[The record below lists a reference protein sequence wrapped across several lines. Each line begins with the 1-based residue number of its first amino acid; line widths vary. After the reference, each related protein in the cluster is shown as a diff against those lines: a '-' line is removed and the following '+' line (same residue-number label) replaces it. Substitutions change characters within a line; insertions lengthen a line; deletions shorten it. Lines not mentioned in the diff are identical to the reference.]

1 MIKGVSRF
9 VALSAMALTLGSC
22 ASGQGQPASPAAGVP
37 NPTSAALTPVVS
49 ASEMNRG
56 LLNQAT
62 PAGDESDF
70 PLGAGDLV
78 EVAVF
83 EVPELSNL
91 KLRIPNSG
99 QITLPLIGAVPAAG
113 HTAKE
118 LQGEIRDRLRERFM
132 HDPQVSL
139 FVHEHKSQRISVI
152 GAVRTGGVFPLTSR
166 LKVADGLALAGGLT
180 EDAGHLVYV
189 IRRVPGQLV
198 STSQKPDGATEQV
211 MTTID
216 LQSLIA
222 GKHDL
227 NLPLMP
233 GDVIEVPKAASY
245 YVGGEV
251 NKAGSIPLKART
263 TLDQAPV
270 AAGGVRDAADWDD
283 IRLYRTRPDGTREV
297 RKYSLNEF
305 ENGQLGPELQA
316 NDVVIVGKSNVKA
329 FFYGVRDFVKFGVG
343 ASVVP

>member
-1 MIKGVSRF
+1 MIRSLIV
-9 VALSAMALTLGSC
+9 LSALALMVSGC
-22 ASGQGQPASPAAGVP
+22 ASSQGQPPPAGVP
-37 NPTSAALTPVVS
+37 NPVAAPLTPAVS

-56 LLNQAT
+56 LLSHAT

-91 KLRIPNSG
+91 KLRVPNSG
-99 QITLPLIGAVPAAG
+99 EITLPLIGAVPAAG
-113 HTAKE
+113 RTPKE
-118 LQGEIRDRLRERFM
+118 LQGEIRDKLRERYM
-132 HDPQVSL
+132 HNPQVSL

-166 LKVADGLALAGGLT
+166 LKVADALALAGGLS

-198 STSQKPDGATEQV
+198 STAPKPDGATEQV

-222 GKHDL
+222 GTHEL

-251 NKAGSIPLKART
+251 NRAGSIALKART
-263 TLDQAPV
+263 TLDQAPH

-283 IRLYRTRPDGTREV
+283 IRLYRTRADGTREV
-297 RKYSLNEF
+297 HKYSLNDF
-305 ENGQLGPELQA
+305 EKGQQAPELQA
-316 NDVVIVGKSNVKA
+316 NDVVIVGKSGVKA
-329 FFYGVRDFVKFGVG
+329 FLYGVRDFVKFGI
-343 ASVVP
+343 AMTP

>member
-1 MIKGVSRF
+1 MMRAAIV
-9 VALSAMALTLGSC
+9 LSALAVTVSAC
-22 ASGQGQPASPAAGVP
+22 ASQSQPSSPAAGVP
-37 NPTSAALTPVVS
+37 SAVANTPSAPQTPVVS
-49 ASEMNRG
+49 ASEMNRS
-56 LLNQAT
+56 LLSHAT
-62 PAGDESDF
+62 PTGEDNDL

-91 KLRIPNSG
+91 KLRVPNSG
-99 QITLPLIGAVPAAG
+99 EITLPLIGAVPAAG
-113 HTAKE
+113 RTPKE
-118 LQGEIRDRLRERFM
+118 LQNDIRDRLRERYM
-132 HDPQVSL
+132 HNPQVSL
-139 FVHEHKSQRISVI
+139 FVQENKSQRISVI

-166 LKVADGLALAGGLT
+166 LKVADALALAGGLS
-180 EDAGHLVYV
+180 EDAGHMVYV
-189 IRRVPGQLV
+189 IRRVPSNLV
-198 STSQKPDGATEQV
+198 STAPTAAGATEQV

-222 GKHDL
+222 GKHEL

-263 TLDQAPV
+263 TLDQAAH

-283 IRLYRTRPDGTREV
+283 VRLYRTRLDGTKEV
-297 RKYSLNEF
+297 HKYSLNDF
-305 ENGQLGPELQA
+305 EKGQPAPELQA
-316 NDVVIVGKSNVKA
+316 NDVVIIGKSSVKA
-329 FFYGVRDFVKFGVG
+329 FLYGVRDFIKFGI
-343 ASVVP
+343 AMTP

>member
-1 MIKGVSRF
+1 MTRPLVL
-9 VALSAMALTLGSC
+9 LSALALMLSAC
-22 ASGQGQPASPAAGVP
+22 ASSQGQPAPAAGVP
-37 NPTSAALTPVVS
+37 TVAPAPTPLTPVVT
-49 ASEMNRG
+49 ASEMNRS
-56 LLNQAT
+56 LLSHTT
-62 PAGDESDF
+62 PSGEESDL

-91 KLRIPNSG
+91 KLRVPNSG
-99 QITLPLIGAVPAAG
+99 EITLPLIGAVPAAG
-113 HTAKE
+113 RTAKE
-118 LQGEIRDRLRERFM
+118 LQGDIRDKLRERYM
-132 HDPQVSL
+132 HNPQVSL
-139 FVHEHKSQRISVI
+139 FVHENKSQRISVI

-166 LKVADGLALAGGLT
+166 LKVADALALAGGLS

-189 IRRVPGQLV
+189 IRRVPGQQV
-198 STSQKPDGATEQV
+198 STSPTTNGATEQV

-216 LQSLIA
+216 LQSLIT
-222 GKHDL
+222 GRREL

-263 TLDQAPV
+263 TLDQAPH

-283 IRLYRTRPDGTREV
+283 IRLYRTLPDGTREV
-297 RKYSLNEF
+297 QKFSLNDF
-305 ENGQLGPELQA
+305 EKGQLGPELRA
-316 NDVVIVGKSNVKA
+316 NDVVIVGKSGVKA
-329 FFYGVRDFVKFGVG
+329 FFYGLRDFVKFGI
-343 ASVVP
+343 ALTPTP

>member
-1 MIKGVSRF
+1 MMRAVIV
-9 VALSAMALTLGSC
+9 LSALAVMVNAC
-22 ASGQGQPASPAAGVP
+22 ASPSQSSSPAAGVP
-37 NPTSAALTPVVS
+37 NAAPAPLTPVVS
-49 ASEMNRG
+49 ASEMNRS
-56 LLNQAT
+56 LLSHTT
-62 PAGDESDF
+62 PAGEDSDF
-70 PLGAGDLV
+70 PLGAGDLI

-91 KLRIPNSG
+91 KLRVPNSG
-99 QITLPLIGAVPAAG
+99 EITLPLIGAVPAAG
-113 HTAKE
+113 RTATE
-118 LQGEIRDRLRERFM
+118 LQTDIRDRLRERYM
-132 HDPQVSL
+132 HNPQVSL

-166 LKVADGLALAGGLT
+166 LKVADALALAGGLT
-180 EDAGHLVYV
+180 DDSGHLVYV

-198 STSQKPDGATEQV
+198 STSPKPDGATEQV

-222 GKHDL
+222 GRHEL

-233 GDVIEVPKAASY
+233 GDVIEVPKASSY

-283 IRLYRTRPDGTREV
+283 VRLYRTRPDGTREV
-297 RKYSLNEF
+297 QKYSLNDF
-305 ENGQLGPELQA
+305 EKGQPGPELQA
-316 NDVVIVGKSNVKA
+316 NDVVIVGKSGVKA
-329 FFYGVRDFVKFGVG
+329 FLYGVRDFIKFGI
-343 ASVVP
+343 AMTP

>member
-1 MIKGVSRF
+1 MMKGVSVF
-9 VALSAMALTLGSC
+9 VALGAFALSAC
-22 ASGQGQPASPAAGVP
+22 ASSPGHPVSPAAGVSSP
-37 NPTSAALTPVVS
+37 PPAPLTPVVS
-49 ASEMNRG
+49 ASEMNRS
-56 LLNQAT
+56 LLNHAT
-62 PAGDESDF
+62 PAGDDNDF

-91 KLRIPNSG
+91 KLRVPNSG
-99 QITLPLIGAVPAAG
+99 EITLPLIGAVPAAG
-113 HTAKE
+113 RTPKE
-118 LQGEIRDRLRERFM
+118 LQGEIRDKLRERYM
-132 HDPQVSL
+132 HNPQVSL

-166 LKVADGLALAGGLT
+166 LKVADALALAGGLT

-198 STSQKPDGATEQV
+198 STSPKPDAATEQV

-216 LQSLIA
+216 LQSLIS
-222 GKHDL
+222 GKHEL

-263 TLDQAPV
+263 TLDQAPH

-297 RKYSLNEF
+297 QKFSLNDF
-305 ENGQLGPELQA
+305 EQGQPAPELRA
-316 NDVVIVGKSNVKA
+316 NDVVIVGKSGVKA
-329 FFYGVRDFVKFGVG
+329 FLYGIRDFVKFGI
-343 ASVVP
+343 AMTP

>member
-1 MIKGVSRF
+1 MIRSLI
-9 VALSAMALTLGSC
+9 ALSALALMVSAC
-22 ASGQGQPASPAAGVP
+22 ASSQGQPSPAAGVP
-37 NPTSAALTPVVS
+37 NPPPAPLTPALS
-49 ASEMNRG
+49 ATEMNRS
-56 LLNQAT
+56 LLSHTT
-62 PAGDESDF
+62 PAGEESDF

-91 KLRIPNSG
+91 KLRVPNSG
-99 QITLPLIGAVPAAG
+99 EITLPLIGAVPAAG
-113 HTAKE
+113 RTPKE
-118 LQGEIRDRLRERFM
+118 LQGEIRDRLRERYM
-132 HDPQVSL
+132 HNPQVSL

-166 LKVADGLALAGGLT
+166 LKVADALALAGGLT

-198 STSQKPDGATEQV
+198 STSPKPDNATEQV

-222 GKHDL
+222 GKHEL

-251 NKAGSIPLKART
+251 NKAGSIQLKART
-263 TLDQAPV
+263 TLDQAPH

-297 RKYSLNEF
+297 QKFSLNDF
-305 ENGQLGPELQA
+305 EKGQPAPELQA
-316 NDVVIVGKSNVKA
+316 NDVVIVGKSGVKA
-329 FFYGVRDFVKFGVG
+329 FLYGIRDFVKFGI
-343 ASVVP
+343 AMTP

>member
-1 MIKGVSRF
+1 VTIFIALSVLAL
-9 VALSAMALTLGSC
+9 ALSAC
-22 ASGQGQPASPAAGVP
+22 AGGQAQQASPAAGVP
-37 NPTSAALTPVVS
+37 NPPATVVAPPVVT
-49 ASEMNRG
+49 ATEMNRG
-56 LLNQAT
+56 LLSQAT
-62 PAGDESDF
+62 PADEQSDF
-70 PLGAGDLV
+70 PLGPGDLV

-99 QITLPLIGAVPAAG
+99 DIMLPLIGAVPAAG

-118 LQGEIRDRLRERFM
+118 LQGEIRDRLRERYM

-139 FVHEHKSQRISVI
+139 FVLEHKSQRISVI

-166 LKVADGLALAGGLT
+166 LKVADALGLAGGLT

-189 IRRVPGQLV
+189 IRRVPSQLV
-198 STSQKPDGATEQV
+198 SASGKSDGATEQV

-216 LQSLIA
+216 LQSLIR
-222 GKHDL
+222 GRHEL
-227 NLPLMP
+227 NLPLIP

-251 NKAGSIPLKART
+251 SKPGSIPLKART
-263 TLDQAPV
+263 TLDQAPH
-270 AAGGVRDAADWDD
+270 AAGGVKDAADWDD
-283 IRLYRTRPDGTREV
+283 VRLYRTRADGTREV
-297 RKYSLNEF
+297 RKYSMNEF
-305 ENGQLGPELQA
+305 ENGQVAPELQS
-316 NDVVIVGKSNVKA
+316 NDVVIVGKSTVKA
-329 FFYGVRDFVKFGVG
+329 FFFGIRDFVRFGVG